1 MTENATQ
8 NNLPETPL
16 SLNSPLLTH
25 HPLGQ
30 KFIAPKFIK
39 PLGTINISFVNKS
52 IIQGILIDD
61 IFQQQ
66 RLQTSPLIQNKTLIP
81 PSLQPSFTPE
91 TKAENT
97 SIKIPELN
105 KDPLSKNSSL
115 QKNSFPDYDTSFQTK
130 TKKSSNT
137 NQSSPHISRRSH
149 KKTEIFRSII
159 TSSNPQDTTKY
170 QLNGSFDT
178 HDQSS
183 SSTIKQKNKT
193 SNTSRNLPLEHK
205 FIQKKYSLNTN
216 RKANDPLQIFRRKS
230 QSKETIQAKIP
241 EQWSSIE
248 ELIGETK
255 QSTSSEPVQRTEETT
270 DSSSALASNHPTPS
284 IQRTGEITDSS
295 STLTS
300 ENSTPSVQRTG
311 EITDSSATFTSENST
326 PSVQRTEETTDSSS
340 SLASN
345 HPTPSIQRTGEIT
358 DSSSTLLSENPTQS
372 VQRTEKI
379 TDSPGVL
386 ASENSSPS
394 IQRTEAI
401 TDSPAALTSENS
413 TPSIQRTEEKAD
425 SSGTFTSENSTPSVQ
440 RTEEKADSSS
450 NWNSGKSA
458 PSVQRTEEFNN
469 SILNSEG
476 SVLSEISV
484 SDNVLQGRLANP
496 GDGLMRN
503 RGILGKSKKKLNVKQ
518 SMFLPSGISM
528 SASGE
533 VSSSDFTNK
542 PRNLEQLIQESL
554 KARSELKE
562 KVSGRKA
569 SAVKPIS
576 KDETELY
583 EYSENVTTETEEEEE
598 KEEDKT
604 DVVELLA
611 REVYGL
617 IRQRLTIEQER
628 YGSFYSGR
636 LPW

>member
-270 DSSSALASNHPTPS
+270 DSSS
-284 IQRTGEITDSS
+284 G
-295 STLTS
+295 
-300 ENSTPSVQRTG
+300 
-311 EITDSSATFTSENST
+311 
-326 PSVQRTEETTDSSS
+326 TEETTDSSS

>member
-295 STLTS
+295 STL
-300 ENSTPSVQRTG
+300 
-311 EITDSSATFTSENST
+311 
-326 PSVQRTEETTDSSS
+326 
-340 SLASN
+340 
-345 HPTPSIQRTGEIT
+345 
-358 DSSSTLLSENPTQS
+358 
-372 VQRTEKI
+372 
-379 TDSPGVL
+379 SP
-386 ASENSSPS
+386 
-394 IQRTEAI
+394 
-401 TDSPAALTSENS
+401 
-413 TPSIQRTEEKAD
+413 
-425 SSGTFTSENSTPSVQ
+425 
-440 RTEEKADSSS
+440 
-450 NWNSGKSA
+450 
-458 PSVQRTEEFNN
+458 
-469 SILNSEG
+469 
-476 SVLSEISV
+476 
-484 SDNVLQGRLANP
+484 
-496 GDGLMRN
+496 
-503 RGILGKSKKKLNVKQ
+503 
-518 SMFLPSGISM
+518 
-528 SASGE
+528 
-533 VSSSDFTNK
+533 
-542 PRNLEQLIQESL
+542 
-554 KARSELKE
+554 
-562 KVSGRKA
+562 
-569 SAVKPIS
+569 
-576 KDETELY
+576 
-583 EYSENVTTETEEEEE
+583 
-598 KEEDKT
+598 KT
-604 DVVELLA
+604 
-611 REVYGL
+611 
-617 IRQRLTIEQER
+617 
-628 YGSFYSGR
+628 
-636 LPW
+636 